1 MSKTAD
7 VLKALRCC
15 RDDICIHCPLQLE
28 ICDELD
34 ISMESVPSEL
44 LDKIEAEL
52 NEKILH
58 KITK

>member
-1 MSKTAD
+1 MSRTKE

-15 RDDICIHCPLQLE
+15 RDDICTHCPLQLE

-44 LDKIEAEL
+44 LDKIEEEL
-52 NEKILH
+52 EERLR
-58 KITK
+58 